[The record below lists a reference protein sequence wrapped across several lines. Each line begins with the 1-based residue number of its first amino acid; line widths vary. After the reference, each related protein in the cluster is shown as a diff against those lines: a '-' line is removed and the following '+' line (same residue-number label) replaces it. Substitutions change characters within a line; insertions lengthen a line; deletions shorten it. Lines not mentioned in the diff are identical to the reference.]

1 MPFLDFKFLIR
12 DSAAIVNK
20 LLPST
25 YHSFVEMIVTT
36 LRHNHSSSINNNN
49 NNNNNNNR
57 NHTNQAPSTLIQ
69 PPLQQPSHH
78 LQSRKMINKLEKI
91 DVDPFTAW
99 WQSSKLLLVSL
110 LHHHVKNTKDKYIK
124 LKDKDGNIGAKPGDQ
139 VQIRG
144 DFFSKQFFG
153 WNSTFEHTAIN
164 KLWST
169 LQ

>member
-49 NNNNNNNR
+49 NNNNNNR

-78 LQSRKMINKLEKI
+78 LQSEETGKM
-91 DVDPFTAW
+91 D
-99 WQSSKLLLVSL
+99 
-110 LHHHVKNTKDKYIK
+110 
-124 LKDKDGNIGAKPGDQ
+124 
-139 VQIRG
+139 
-144 DFFSKQFFG
+144 
-153 WNSTFEHTAIN
+153 
-164 KLWST
+164 
-169 LQ
+169 